1 MTTAG
6 ELIIGAGVTVVGE
19 ARTAT
24 GIAPGEIAVP
34 VEGEG
39 GSVDLGPLTARVD
52 DHETRIDT
60 LETTPAAYTHTQVT
74 PATVWIISH
83 PLPFEPA
90 GIEVVDHAGTQHYP
104 QVTYPDASTVRLA
117 FRRTIY
123 GTARLS

>member
-34 VEGEG
+34 VSGEPE
-39 GSVDLGPLTARVD
+39 LGPITARVD
-52 DHETRIDT
+52 DHETRITT
-60 LETTPAAYTHTQVT
+60 LEETPAAYTHTQVT
-74 PATVWIISH
+74 PATIWLISH
-83 PLPFEPA
+83 PLSFEPA
-90 GIEVVDHAGTQHYP
+90 GIEVVDHVGTQHYP
-104 QVTYPDASTVRLA
+104 LVTYPNASTVRLA
-117 FRRTIY
+117 FRRNVY